1 MKYLGIP
8 IGYSSKRRGFWEPL
22 VKKFKQTLA
31 GWKADSLNQAGRTV
45 LVKSV
50 LDSLPVY
57 WMGLHLIPA
66 SICASLEKI
75 RRDFLWGHVEDKD
88 GVQRKMHLT
97 NWNKVCSPK
106 NQGGLGLVPVR
117 TKNFALLGKWSY
129 RWEKERHR
137 CWNVW
142 IRDKYACTKFD
153 SLSE

>member
-1 MKYLGIP
+1 M
-8 IGYSSKRRGFWEPL
+8 
-22 VKKFKQTLA
+22 
-31 GWKADSLNQAGRTV
+31 

-57 WMGLHLIPA
+57 WMGRHLIPA

-75 RRDFLWGHVEDKD
+75 RRNFLWGHVEDKD